1 MRDSRWIEQ
10 HAAEWLARR
19 ECNAWTQRDG
29 EQLEAWLSSST
40 RHRVAF
46 LRLEAAWK
54 EADRLHALSNPA
66 TRGGVPARYA
76 WTAYGMDGSSELDA
90 NRQADGR
97 TARRVRRRAQQ
108 ARGWRMALVASLAV
122 VAIAL
127 IAWSGWNRSGR
138 QEASFASRTGELKT
152 IALADGSS
160 ATLSSASQIDVVMTR
175 DARSVTLLRGEAYFE
190 VAHDAAR
197 PFSVSANDHQ
207 VVAVGTRFSVR
218 RDARNLRVVVT
229 EGKVRLDSP
238 ADAHG
243 HDGPSTFLPAG
254 SIASAG
260 PNGVLVRSLSL
271 GEAERHL
278 EWRSG
283 FLAFDD
289 TALVDAVAEFNRFS
303 LRKIELGDSGVALL
317 RIGGNFRWDNSDGFV
332 SLLEHGFPVRVERKP
347 DRIVLHSP

>member
-19 ECNAWTQRDG
+19 ECNEWTPRDG
-29 EQLEAWLSSST
+29 EELEAWLSSST

-46 LRLEAAWK
+46 LRLEAAWR
-54 EADRLHALSNPA
+54 EADRLRALSNA
-66 TRGGVPARYA
+66 ANKGGVPARYA
-76 WTAYGMDGSSELDA
+76 WTSHGVAGSGEPRASSQAEWR
-90 NRQADGR
+90 NTRQLR
-97 TARRVRRRAQQ
+97 ARVQQ
-108 ARGWRMALVASLAV
+108 ARGWRKALVASLAV

-127 IAWSGWNRSGR
+127 MAWSGWNRSGR
-138 QEASFASRTGELKT
+138 QEATFASRTGELKT
-152 IALADGSS
+152 IALTDGSS

-197 PFSVSANDHQ
+197 PFAVSANDHH

-218 RDARNLRVVVT
+218 RDPKSLRVVVT

-243 HDGPSTFLPAG
+243 QAGPSTLLPAG
-254 SIASAG
+254 SMASAG

-271 GEAERHL
+271 EEAERHL

-283 FLAFDD
+283 FLAFED

-332 SLLEHGFPVRVERKP
+332 SLLELGFPVRVERLP
-347 DRIVLHSP
+347 DRIVLYSR

>member
-1 MRDSRWIEQ
+1 MDIQRFESNARMSQAVVYGGLVYFAGQVGAGETVAEQ
-10 HAAEWLARR
+10 TTNVLA
-19 ECNAWTQRDG
+19 
-29 EQLEAWLSSST
+29 SI
-40 RHRVAF
+40 
-46 LRLEAAWK
+46 
-54 EADRLHALSNPA
+54 DRLLAAAGSDRSRILTA
-66 TRGGVPARYA
+66 TIWLTDMATFGEMNGVWEQWVLPGSTPARA
-76 WTAYGMDGSSELDA
+76 T
-90 NRQADGR
+90 
-97 TARRVRRRAQQ
+97 
-108 ARGWRMALVASLAV
+108 VASLAV